1 MPLAGSQLATPDELT
16 ETSEHNVTDCP
27 PPVAVKVT
35 VPDETG
41 LEPSVVVEEN
51 DPVAGSWTSPEGP

>member
-1 MPLAGSQLATPDELT
+1 
-16 ETSEHNVTDCP
+16 VIVCP

-41 LEPSVVVEEN
+41 VESSVVVEEN
-51 DPVAGSWTSPEGP
+51 DPVAGSWIAPVGTVSVVVELVSVT